1 MRKIMPKRDT
11 VMVHRIVDARWVAP
25 PGVDAHRHLALIRHA
40 ERLFS
45 FSDLLACTPPDEID
59 PGLAAGHVKP
69 QEWWD
74 DLASRRPHCR
84 AMSSAGFRRARS
96 VCDGRQRIGVGRI
109 GLEKACPLPIL
120 GPGGL

>member
-74 DLASRRPHCR
+74 DLASRRPKVADRIAARCHPQDFGVLDLY
-84 AMSSAGFRRARS
+84 AMDVSGSA
-96 VCDGRQRIGVGRI
+96 
-109 GLEKACPLPIL
+109 
-120 GPGGL
+120 